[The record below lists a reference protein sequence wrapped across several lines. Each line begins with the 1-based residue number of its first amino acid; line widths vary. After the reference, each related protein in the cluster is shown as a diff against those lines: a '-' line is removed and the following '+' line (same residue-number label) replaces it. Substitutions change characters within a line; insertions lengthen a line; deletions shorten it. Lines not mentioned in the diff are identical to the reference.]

1 MNSSRGRIVAGC
13 LVLGCLGLLAAL
25 APACSGNNQ
34 EGPEVTCADLQCGR
48 INACQEGI
56 IAQCADGVNVRYHA
70 CSSDKELCGYDWQIP
85 GQFRCESAATDCE
98 GCRPDGPSCA
108 AAGGG
113 GGGGGAA
120 QGGGGPGGAGGALG
134 GAGA

>member
-1 MNSSRGRIVAGC
+1 
-13 LVLGCLGLLAAL
+13 LLGSVGLFAAL

-34 EGPEVTCADLQCGR
+34 DGPEVTCADLQCGR

-70 CSSDKELCGYDWQIP
+70 CSSDQELCGYDWQIP
-85 GQFRCESAATDCE
+85 GQYRCDVATTVCE
-98 GCRPDGPSCA
+98 GCVPDGPGC

-113 GGGGGAA
+113 GN
-120 QGGGGPGGAGGALG
+120 QGGGGQGGAGGALGGGGQGGAGGALG
-134 GAGA
+134 GAGGSGGN

>member
-1 MNSSRGRIVAGC
+1 MNTLRGRIVAGC
-13 LVLGCLGLLAAL
+13 LMLGCFGTLAAL

-56 IAQCADGVNVRYHA
+56 IAQCADGVNLRYHA

-85 GQFRCESAATDCE
+85 GQYRCEAATTDCE
-98 GCRPDGPSCA
+98 GCRPDGPGC
-108 AAGGG
+108 AAGGS
-113 GGGGGAA
+113 GGGGAA